1 MSWRLHNVKNIA
13 QKNRFFLAVAVSV
26 AVTTV
31 IFLFMHRLISGDPL
45 KIDTDNLMVS
55 VDIYQPPPESKP
67 KEPPPDETPP
77 PPMNQPVAEPTMAPL
92 AVSAPV
98 ATPKLKVGG
107 PPIASFA
114 PSFDDVTLESGS
126 GGVFG
131 SGFGDGDGGS
141 TWTGPS
147 GNNRELA
154 KKIAEADRKG
164 AEGYREIVPFG
175 TRQPNIPEAAW
186 RNKTDGWVLVTF
198 TVNMKGKVENVRV
211 LDSQPAGLFDANVVA
226 AVSDWIYDP
235 EDLKARK
242 AKVQLT
248 QRIEMHWKDYPNNN
262 HQLR

>member
-1 MSWRLHNVKNIA
+1 MKWNTQRIRIPIA
-13 QKNRFFLAVAVSV
+13 VVCSV
-26 AVTTV
+26 VMTTL
-31 IFLFMHRLISGDPL
+31 IFLFMYHLISGNPL
-45 KIDTDNLMVS
+45 HIDTDNLAVS

-67 KEPPPDETPP
+67 EQPHEELQQPPPS
-77 PPMNQPVAEPTMAPL
+77 NQPVAEPTMAPL
-92 AVSAPV
+92 SVSAP
-98 ATPKLKVGG
+98 APAPRLKVGG
-107 PPIASFA
+107 PPIPSFA
-114 PSFDDVTLESGS
+114 PSFDDVALESGS

-147 GNNRELA
+147 NNNRELA

-186 RNKTDGWVLVTF
+186 RSKTDGWVLVTF
-198 TVNMKGKVENVRV
+198 TVNLRGKVENVRV
-211 LDSQPAGLFDANVVA
+211 LDSQPPGLFDANVVA

-235 EDLKARK
+235 ADLQGKK

-248 QRIEMHWKDYPNNN
+248 QRIQLYWKDYPNN
-262 HQLR
+262 HQQLK

>member
-1 MSWRLHNVKNIA
+1 MKTLTQNKQLLIA
-13 QKNRFFLAVAVSV
+13 GVASV
-26 AVTTV
+26 LVTTA
-31 IFLFMHRLISGDPL
+31 IFLFMNRLISGDPL
-45 KIDTDNLMVS
+45 KIDTDNLVVS

-67 KEPPPDETPP
+67 KETPPEEAPP
-77 PPMNQPVAEPTMAPL
+77 PPSNQPVAEPTMAPL

-107 PPIASFA
+107 PPIASFT
-114 PSFDDVTLESGS
+114 PSFDDVVLESGS

-154 KKIAEADRKG
+154 RKIAEADKKG

-175 TRQPNIPEAAW
+175 TRQPNVPEAAW

-198 TVNMKGKVENVRV
+198 TVNMQGKVENVRV

-248 QRIEMHWKDYPNNN
+248 QRIAMFWKDYPNNN
-262 HQLR
+262 QQLR

>member
-1 MSWRLHNVKNIA
+1 MKTLTQNKQLLIA
-13 QKNRFFLAVAVSV
+13 GVASV
-26 AVTTV
+26 LVTTA
-31 IFLFMHRLISGDPL
+31 IFLFMNRLISGDPL
-45 KIDTDNLMVS
+45 KIDTDNLVVS

-67 KEPPPDETPP
+67 KETPPEEAPP
-77 PPMNQPVAEPTMAPL
+77 PPSNQPVAEPTMAPV

-114 PSFDDVTLESGS
+114 PSFDDVVLESGS

-154 KKIAEADRKG
+154 RKIAEADKKG

-175 TRQPNIPEAAW
+175 TRQPNVPEAAW

-198 TVNMKGKVENVRV
+198 TVNMQGKVENVRV

-248 QRIEMHWKDYPNNN
+248 QRIAMFWKDYPNNN
-262 HQLR
+262 QQLR

>member
-1 MSWRLHNVKNIA
+1 MKTLTQNKQLLIA
-13 QKNRFFLAVAVSV
+13 GVASV
-26 AVTTV
+26 LVTTA
-31 IFLFMHRLISGDPL
+31 IFLFMNRLISGDPL
-45 KIDTDNLMVS
+45 KIDTDYLVVS

-67 KEPPPDETPP
+67 KETPPEEAPP
-77 PPMNQPVAEPTMAPL
+77 PPSNQPVAEPTMAPL

-114 PSFDDVTLESGS
+114 PSFDDVVLESGS

-154 KKIAEADRKG
+154 RKIAEADKKG

-175 TRQPNIPEAAW
+175 TRQPNVPEAAW

-198 TVNMKGKVENVRV
+198 TVNMQGKVENVRV

-248 QRIEMHWKDYPNNN
+248 QRIAMFWKDYPNNN
-262 HQLR
+262 QQLR

>member
-1 MSWRLHNVKNIA
+1 MKTLTQNKQLLIA
-13 QKNRFFLAVAVSV
+13 GVASV
-26 AVTTV
+26 LVTTA
-31 IFLFMHRLISGDPL
+31 IFLFMNRLISGDPL
-45 KIDTDNLMVS
+45 KIDTDNLVVS

-67 KEPPPDETPP
+67 KETPPEEAPP
-77 PPMNQPVAEPTMAPL
+77 PPSNQPVAEPTMAPL

-114 PSFDDVTLESGS
+114 PSFDDVVLESGS

-154 KKIAEADRKG
+154 RKIAEADKKG

-175 TRQPNIPEAAW
+175 TRQPNVPEAAW

-198 TVNMKGKVENVRV
+198 TVNMQGKVENVRV

-248 QRIEMHWKDYPNNN
+248 QRIAMFWKDYPNNN
-262 HQLR
+262 QQLR

>member
-1 MSWRLHNVKNIA
+1 MGWRRLAVKNMTQKKQLLIA
-13 QKNRFFLAVAVSV
+13 VVVSV
-26 AVTTV
+26 VVTTV

-45 KIDTDNLMVS
+45 EIDTDNLMVS
-55 VDIYQPPPESKP
+55 VDIYQPPPESKTQ
-67 KEPPPDETPP
+67 EPPPEETPP
-77 PPMNQPVAEPTMAPL
+77 PPTHQPVAEPTMAPL

-98 ATPKLKVGG
+98 ATPKLTVGG
-107 PPIASFA
+107 PRIASFA
-114 PSFDDVTLESGS
+114 PSFDDVVLESGN

-147 GNNRELA
+147 NNNRELA
-154 KKIAEADRKG
+154 KKIAEADKKG

-198 TVNMKGKVENVRV
+198 VVNLQGKVENVRV

-235 EDLKARK
+235 TDLKARK

-248 QRIEMHWKDYPNNN
+248 QRIQMYWKDYPNNN
-262 HQLR
+262 QQLR

>member
-98 ATPKLKVGG
+98 ATP
-107 PPIASFA
+107 
-114 PSFDDVTLESGS
+114 
-126 GGVFG
+126 
-131 SGFGDGDGGS
+131 
-141 TWTGPS
+141 
-147 GNNRELA
+147 
-154 KKIAEADRKG
+154 
-164 AEGYREIVPFG
+164 
-175 TRQPNIPEAAW
+175 
-186 RNKTDGWVLVTF
+186 
-198 TVNMKGKVENVRV
+198 
-211 LDSQPAGLFDANVVA
+211 
-226 AVSDWIYDP
+226 
-235 EDLKARK
+235 
-242 AKVQLT
+242 
-248 QRIEMHWKDYPNNN
+248 
-262 HQLR
+262 

>member
-1 MSWRLHNVKNIA
+1 M
-13 QKNRFFLAVAVSV
+13 
-26 AVTTV
+26 
-31 IFLFMHRLISGDPL
+31 
-45 KIDTDNLMVS
+45 
-55 VDIYQPPPESKP
+55 
-67 KEPPPDETPP
+67 
-77 PPMNQPVAEPTMAPL
+77 
-92 AVSAPV
+92 
-98 ATPKLKVGG
+98 
-107 PPIASFA
+107 
-114 PSFDDVTLESGS
+114 
-126 GGVFG
+126 
-131 SGFGDGDGGS
+131 
-141 TWTGPS
+141 
-147 GNNRELA
+147 A

-248 QRIEMHWKDYPNNN
+248 QRIEMYWKDYPNNN

>member
-1 MSWRLHNVKNIA
+1 MKNFS
-13 QKNRFFLAVAVSV
+13 QNKQLLLAATASV
-26 AVTTV
+26 LVTTA
-31 IFLFMHRLISGDPL
+31 IFLFMHRLISGNPL
-45 KIDTDNLMVS
+45 KIDTDNLVVS

-67 KEPPPDETPP
+67 KETPPEEAPP
-77 PPMNQPVAEPTMAPL
+77 PPTNQPVAEPTMAPL

-131 SGFGDGDGGS
+131 SGFGDGGS
-141 TWTGPS
+141 TWSGPS

-175 TRQPNIPEAAW
+175 TRQPNIPESAW

-198 TVNMKGKVENVRV
+198 TVNMRGKVENVRV

-248 QRIEMHWKDYPNNN
+248 QRIELRWKDYPNNN
-262 HQLR
+262 QQLR

>member
-1 MSWRLHNVKNIA
+1 MKTLTQNKQLLIA
-13 QKNRFFLAVAVSV
+13 GVASV
-26 AVTTV
+26 LVTTA
-31 IFLFMHRLISGDPL
+31 IFLFMNRLISGDPL
-45 KIDTDNLMVS
+45 KIDTDNLVVS

-67 KEPPPDETPP
+67 KEAPPEEAPP
-77 PPMNQPVAEPTMAPL
+77 PPSNQPVAEPTMAPL

-114 PSFDDVTLESGS
+114 PSFDDVVLESGS

-154 KKIAEADRKG
+154 RKIAEADKKG

-175 TRQPNIPEAAW
+175 TRQPNVPEAAW

-198 TVNMKGKVENVRV
+198 TVNMQGKVENVRV

-248 QRIEMHWKDYPNNN
+248 QRIAMFWKDYPNNN
-262 HQLR
+262 QQLR